1 MDSKEL
7 STFSVL
13 KSRLDDLMN
22 LDVSMMTTMSYEPRP
37 PQRRKNSDDDYYVEE
52 TLLFTYNPSK
62 SEESPRK
69 KAQTQAATQAL
80 T

>member
-1 MDSKEL
+1 
-7 STFSVL
+7 
-13 KSRLDDLMN
+13 MN

-62 SEESPRK
+62 SEESP
-69 KAQTQAATQAL
+69 
-80 T
+80 

>member
-1 MDSKEL
+1 
-7 STFSVL
+7 
-13 KSRLDDLMN
+13 MN

-62 SEESPRK
+62 SEESPQK
-69 KAQTQAATQAL
+69 KARTQVATQSMTLQTVEELRASL
-80 T
+80 LIEAH